1 MKQKQTLQ
9 KRPQVQRMWLK
20 WFSVVILG
28 SRYIKCDRLHKCKK
42 KKKAKE
48 FMKVVKWH
56 FSNHGHDLVF
66 F

>member
-28 SRYIKCDRLHKCKK
+28 SHYIKCDRLHKCKK
-42 KKKAKE
+42 KKKPK
-48 FMKVVKWH
+48 
-56 FSNHGHDLVF
+56 NL
-66 F
+66 